1 METTITN
8 ARVVTPSEEF
18 IGSVQIVDGQIA
30 SVNTGTSDAAG
41 AHDWGG
47 DYLIAGIIDLH
58 TDNLEK
64 HYEPRPNVNW
74 DPVGA
79 AMAHDAQMAAA
90 GVTTVLNA
98 LSVQGFRKGRDRLKK
113 LRPILS
119 GLKEADELGA
129 LRIDHKLHLRCE
141 VSFPGLM
148 DVLAPLLDE
157 PELSMLSIMDHTP
170 GQRQYRNMTH
180 EEMLELISA
189 YVHTEEERQAAVEH
203 FRHRANDGCDVEN
216 RAAVVER
223 ARALNIPLAT
233 HDDETAEHI
242 ALAKSEGAGMAE
254 FPVTMEAAQLAR
266 DEGLA
271 VIMGGP
277 NLLRGGSHS
286 GNIAVAEVAEAGLLD
301 VLASDYL
308 PLSMIRS
315 AFLLTDAPF
324 DWSVPEAMAT
334 VTDAPAMAVGLSD
347 RGRIETGRRAD
358 FIRVH
363 KKDGEWPLVRETWVT
378 GARVA

>member
-1 METTITN
+1 MQTTISN
-8 ARVVTPSEEF
+8 ARIVTPEEEF
-18 IGSVQIVDGQIA
+18 
-30 SVNTGTSDAAG
+30 TGTLVVEQGRITALEEGVSDAAD
-41 AHDWGG
+41 ALDWNG
-47 DYLIAGIIDLH
+47 DYLLAGIVDLH

-64 HYEPRPNVNW
+64 HYEPRPNVHW
-74 DPVGA
+74 DPIGA

-98 LSVQGFRKGRDRLKK
+98 LSVQGFRKGRDRLSK
-113 LRPILS
+113 LRPILA
-119 GLKEADELGA
+119 GLKQAGELGG

-148 DVLAPLLDE
+148 EVLSQLLDE
-157 PELSMLSIMDHTP
+157 PDLTMLSIMDHTP

-203 FRHRANDGCDVEN
+203 FRNRAHDGCDVEN
-216 RAAVVER
+216 RAAVVQQAKER
-223 ARALNIPLAT
+223 GIALAT
-233 HDDETAEHI
+233 HDDETAQHI
-242 ALAKSEGAGMAE
+242 ELAESEGAGMAE
-254 FPVTMEAAQLAR
+254 FPVTIEAAELAR
-266 DEGLA
+266 AKGLS

-286 GNIAVAEVAEAGLLD
+286 GNVAVSEVAEAGLLD

-315 AFLLTDAPF
+315 AFLLTEAPF
-324 DWSVPEAMAT
+324 DWSVPQAIAT
-334 VTDAPAMAVGLSD
+334 ITDQPAKAVGLAD
-347 RGRIETGRRAD
+347 RGRIERGYRAD
-358 FIRVH
+358 MIRVR
-363 KKDGEWPLVRETWVT
+363 KPNGQWPLVRETWVE